1 MVCIILYIL
10 YIYIYI
16 HVLSSFSDRPVIG
29 IPVVSG
35 GYPNTSHT
43 ISLSIYANPNNYTVT
58 WLRNNTEIKPD
69 ERVMTSNSSFNITSL
84 QPDDNGTY
92 TVIVTNTKGSSNETF
107 LIMVYGKCLSV
118 KMCLCLFM

>member
-1 MVCIILYIL
+1 M
-10 YIYIYI
+10 
-16 HVLSSFSDRPVIG
+16 IG

-43 ISLSIYANPNNYTVT
+43 ISLSVYANPNNYTVT

-69 ERVMTSNSSFNITSL
+69 KRIMTSNSSFNITSL
-84 QPDDNGTY
+84 QRDDNGTY
-92 TVIVTNTKGSSNETF
+92 TVVVNNTKGSTSETF

-118 KMCLCLFM
+118 CLCLFL